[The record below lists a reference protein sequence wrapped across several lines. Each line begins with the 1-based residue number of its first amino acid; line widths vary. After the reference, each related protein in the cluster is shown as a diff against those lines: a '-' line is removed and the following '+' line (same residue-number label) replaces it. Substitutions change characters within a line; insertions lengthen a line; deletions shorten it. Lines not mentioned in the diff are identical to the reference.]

1 MTFYKFLPALF
12 LDDIIK
18 RRLTI
23 DGEGV
28 GDDRKINLLLKTF
41 QRWTN
46 AVEEKDD
53 GLLTQDRIL
62 TQLSHNEFSVLKSE
76 LAEQMIDAE
85 LKNYKK
91 ISDSIEMNI
100 EQAKEQIAQEK
111 EQLVVAK
118 GIRRNKLEY
127 SSLARLIKQEP
138 DRKEIMALKDSLSK
152 ELLQQN
158 EQFQKVNKKLEDRR
172 RAFKSFMISLQSM
185 KELLSNESE
194 VEETIDD
201 EEDDEMMLI
210 E

>member
-1 MTFYKFLPALF
+1 MF